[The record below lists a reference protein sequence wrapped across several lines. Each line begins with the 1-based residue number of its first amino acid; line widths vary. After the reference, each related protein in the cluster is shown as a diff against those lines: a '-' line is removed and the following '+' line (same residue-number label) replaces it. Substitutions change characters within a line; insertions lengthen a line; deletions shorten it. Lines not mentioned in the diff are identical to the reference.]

1 MAIRY
6 YIKKQK
12 MLGNEIL
19 IPRVALKGSYDKSM
33 LDMGSTITKADILA
47 VLNNFE
53 KAVRNI
59 CLEGNKVTIGE
70 FMQFT
75 PSMSGKFESEL
86 DGFDPSKHE
95 LYVTAQISSVF
106 NNEFELSSTCEKV
119 SSVEKKPNLIQV
131 ADVGTGELNKVVTKG
146 DIISIGGENLKF
158 DETEP
163 DEYLRFVNKTN
174 QADFISI
181 IKFQK
186 KTDKELVFLF
196 PDTAITEGYFE
207 VANKH
212 SQFKSRQNSDIII
225 GTISF
230 FSFHSLSSFRGR
242 E

>member
-1 MAIRY
+1 MLVLALIMAVRY
-6 YIKKQK
+6 FIQKQK
-12 MLGNEIL
+12 MLGNDVL
-19 IPRVALKGSYDKSM
+19 VPRVALKGSYDKNMLINRM

-53 KAVRNI
+53 KAVKNI
-59 CLEGNKVTIGE
+59 CLEGSKVTIGE

-75 PSMSGKFESEL
+75 PAMSGKFESEL

-106 NNEFELSSTCEKV
+106 NKDFELNASCEKI

-131 ADVGTGELNKVVTKG
+131 TDVETGELNKVVTKG
-146 DIISIGGENLKF
+146 HIVSIGGENLKF
-158 DETEP
+158 DELAP

-181 IKFQK
+181 TKFQK

-196 PDTAITEGYFE
+196 PDTTITEGYFE
-207 VANKH
+207 VANKM
-212 SQFKSRQNSDIII
+212 N
-225 GTISF
+225 
-230 FSFHSLSSFRGR
+230 SLSLRLGR
-242 E
+242 TQVTLQAQ

>member
-19 IPRVALKGSYDKSM
+19 IPRVALKGSYDKNMLINRM

-207 VANKH
+207 VANKMNTLNLRVGRT
-212 SQFKSRQNSDIII
+212 Q
-225 GTISF
+225 IS
-230 FSFHSLSSFRGR
+230 LLVQ
-242 E
+242 